1 MMARILTALIN
12 EDIDSRYAR
21 LAAPFAIWSDV
32 LQCRLEAPE
41 GFVHDYESVPIIR
54 GTSKRGG
61 VIHDY
66 LSRIDSVPAVTKKQA
81 ADVYLEVMACR
92 DGLPDRETA
101 LGAMSLIIRRWVKY
115 GVVLV
120 WPGYFHK
127 NNVLATY
134 EELRGIAPNHNS
146 TGGEV

>member
-1 MMARILTALIN
+1 MARILTPLIN

-21 LAAPFAIWSDV
+21 LHKPFAIWSDV
-32 LQCRLEAPE
+32 LRCKVEAPA
-41 GFVHDYESVPIIR
+41 GFIHDYESVLIIK

-66 LSRIDSVPAVTKKQA
+66 LCRIDSVPVVTKKQA

-101 LGAMSLIIRRWVKY
+101 LGAVSLWVRRWIKY

-127 NNVLATY
+127 NKVGATY
-134 EELRGIAPNHNS
+134 EELRGIAPNNNLA
-146 TGGEV
+146 GGTP